1 MNQPLQLFVQF
12 WQRSKQNKVFVVV
25 ILAIALL
32 AFEITTQIFS
42 DLPFFRSQ
50 GSTAQV
56 VATVVTVESDV
67 RQRPVE
73 ETSWYRAEP
82 KAEIIRGDAV
92 YSGKQSRSQVQMKSG
107 GFIELGE
114 ETLVIFDDIDGVTI
128 PDVTR
133 GQVKL
138 KVTGQM
144 RVAISGEV
152 TEFTGAQSELVLN
165 LEGLRRQIQV
175 LRGET
180 SIVQSGGVAK
190 SLSRGQTFDLPPSA
204 VVVKGPPKI
213 QVPRADEL
221 VSEASLRN
229 VRKTVAAAPVEI
241 RPIEFSE
248 PVVAIPEPPIVEA
261 PVVQEFVPEPPAPE
275 PAVSELK
282 VEPSAETPIVVK
294 EAVAPQ
300 DPQLSI
306 NRVMKVQEV
315 YKRQGKSAL
324 VPRVG
329 LKTLKVPVALAWSG
343 TIEEEKLHLQVS
355 KTKDFKKTWE
365 EREVSGTNTVLT
377 EWRPGKNYWRVSRD
391 KENWSEP
398 AEVVVRPTVSPS
410 QRPSVVP
417 LKRQL
422 IVSPKGRGPEVQAKL
437 RFDDRGLSKPRGW
450 VLQGS
455 SAPDFPVKRTKTV
468 YVKEPRVDIP
478 INRPGRYFFRVRSVA
493 DAGEISGFS
502 EPVEVS
508 AVPAA
513 APAVPLRS
521 QMAKKEVV
529 SQRKVANV
537 EAQKQRELEEENRL
551 AAQEAAQTRS
561 KLSTR
566 TQKAEDVRPRPW
578 AVTLEGGAAALVST
592 EQIDL
597 GSQPAATHVIG
608 LKVGYN
614 NQRDAASLSYKSK
627 FGASNAEG
635 SAQSNTKLSARY
647 TRWWQTGWSPLRLGW
662 AGGLDSY
669 RNSSTVEYSKG
680 YDFAK
685 TGVDVGIRLADRW
698 KTGGE
703 VVVGTWTD
711 SNRLFEVGGFL
722 SYELSQELAFGVG
735 YRLSLFE
742 AGSEASVPIALPYRE
757 AMGEAYSSLQ
767 FSF

>member
-1 MNQPLQLFVQF
+1 MNRFVQF
-12 WQRSKQNKVFVVV
+12 WQKSKQNKVFVVV
-25 ILAIALL
+25 VLAIALL

-42 DLPFFRSQ
+42 DLPFFRSK
-50 GSTAQV
+50 GDGPQV

-73 ETSWYRAEP
+73 EPNWYRAEP

-107 GFIELGE
+107 GWIELGE

-128 PDVTR
+128 PDVAR

-144 RVAISGEV
+144 RIAISGEV

-180 SIVQSGGVAK
+180 SIAQGGGAAR
-190 SLSRGQTFDLPPSA
+190 SLGKGETFELPPSA

-221 VSEASLRN
+221 VTESSLRN
-229 VRKTVAAAPVEI
+229 VRKPVSAAPVEI
-241 RPIEFSE
+241 KPIEFAE
-248 PVVAIPEPPIVEA
+248 PVVTIPEPIVEA
-261 PVVQEFVPEPPAPE
+261 PIAPEFVPEKVPE
-275 PAVSELK
+275 PIVSETK
-282 VEPSAETPIVVK
+282 IEPVNEAPVTVT
-294 EAVAPQ
+294 EAVAPT
-300 DPQLSI
+300 DPELNI

-315 YKRQGKSAL
+315 YKRSGKTAL

-329 LKTLKVPVALAWSG
+329 LKTLKVPIALAWSG
-343 TIEEEKLHLQVS
+343 TKDDEKLHLQVS
-355 KTKDFKKTWE
+355 KTRDFKKTWE
-365 EREVSGTNTVLT
+365 ERDVTGTNAVLS

-398 AEVVVRPTVSPS
+398 AEVIVKPTVSPS
-410 QRPSVVP
+410 QRPSVTP

-437 RFDDRGLSKPRGW
+437 RFDDQGLPAPRGW

-455 SAPDFPVKRTKTV
+455 SAPDFSPKRTKTV
-468 YVKEPRVDIP
+468 YVKDPRVDIP
-478 INRPGRYFFRVRSVA
+478 ISRPGRYFFRVRSVA
-493 DAGEISGFS
+493 PAGEISRFS
-502 EPVEVS
+502 DSVEVT
-508 AVPAA
+508 AVKAV
-513 APAVPLRS
+513 APSVPIKTR
-521 QMAKKEVV
+521 MAEKEVV
-529 SQRKVANV
+529 RERKIANI
-537 EAQKQRELEEENRL
+537 EAQKQRDLEEENRL
-551 AAQEAAQTRS
+551 ASQEAAQTRS

-566 TQKAEDVRPRPW
+566 PRKDDSRLRPW

-592 EQIDL
+592 EQIDA
-597 GSQPAATHVIG
+597 GSQPAATHVVG
-608 LKVGYN
+608 LRVGYN
-614 NQRDAASLSYKSK
+614 DQRDAASIGYKAK
-627 FGASNAEG
+627 FGASNGEG
-635 SAQSNTKLSARY
+635 NAQSNSKLTARY
-647 TRWWQTGWSPLRLGW
+647 TRWWQTGWSPLRLGLL
-662 AGGLDSY
+662 GGIDSY
-669 RNSSTVEYSKG
+669 RNSSTTEYSKG

-685 TGVDVGIRLADRW
+685 AGVDVGIRLADRW
-698 KTGGE
+698 KTGGDI
-703 VVVGTWTD
+703 VVGTWTD
-711 SNRLFEVGGFL
+711 TNRLYEIGGFI
-722 SYELSQELAFGVG
+722 SYELSYELAFGVG

>member
-1 MNQPLQLFVQF
+1 MNRFIQF

-25 ILAIALL
+25 VVAIALL

-42 DLPFFRSQ
+42 DLPFFRSSA
-50 GSTAQV
+50 GVADV

-73 ETSWYRAEP
+73 ETNWYRAEP

-107 GFIELGE
+107 GWIELGE
-114 ETLVIFDDIDGVTI
+114 ETLVIFDDVDGVTI

-138 KVTGQM
+138 KVSGQM
-144 RVAISGEV
+144 RIAISGEV
-152 TEFTGAQSELVLN
+152 TEFTGAESELVLN

-180 SIVQSGGVAK
+180 SIAQSGGASR
-190 SLSRGQTFDLPPSA
+190 SLTKGQTFELPPSA
-204 VVVKGPPKI
+204 VVVSGPPKI

-221 VSEASLRN
+221 VTEASLRN
-229 VRKTVAAAPVEI
+229 VRKPVSAAPVEI
-241 RPIEFSE
+241 KPIEFAE
-248 PVVAIPEPPIVEA
+248 PVVTIPEPVIEA
-261 PVVQEFVPEPPAPE
+261 PIAPEFVPEPV
-275 PAVSELK
+275 VSEAK
-282 VEPSAETPIVVK
+282 VEAVAETPVVVT
-294 EAVAPQ
+294 EAVAPT
-300 DPQLSI
+300 DPALNI

-315 YKRQGKSAL
+315 YKRSGKTAL

-329 LKTLKVPVALAWSG
+329 LKTLKVPVALQWSG
-343 TIEEEKLHLQVS
+343 AKDDDKLHLQVS
-355 KTKDFKKTWE
+355 KTKDFKSSWE
-365 EREVSGTNTVLT
+365 ERAVTGTNVVLQ

-398 AEVVVRPTVSPS
+398 AEVIVKPTVSPS
-410 QRPSVVP
+410 QRPTVTP

-422 IVSPKGRGPEVQAKL
+422 IVAPKGRGPEVQAKL
-437 RFDDRGLSKPRGW
+437 RFEDQGLSKPRGW

-455 SAPDFPVKRTKTV
+455 SAPDFSPKKTKTV
-468 YVKEPRVDIP
+468 YVKDPRVDVP

-493 DAGEISGFS
+493 EAGEISRFS
-502 EPVEVS
+502 DSIEVT

-513 APAVPLRS
+513 APSVPLRTRL
-521 QMAKKEVV
+521 AEKEAVRE
-529 SQRKVANV
+529 RKIANI
-537 EAQKQRELEEENRL
+537 EAEKQRELEEKAN
-551 AAQEAAQTRS
+551 QEALQESARTRS

-566 TQKAEDVRPRPW
+566 TRKEEDLRPRPW
-578 AVTLEGGAAALVST
+578 AVTLEGGATALVST

-614 NQRDAASLSYKSK
+614 NQRDAASLGYKAK
-627 FGASNAEG
+627 FGSSNSEG
-635 SAQSNTKLSARY
+635 SAQSNSKLSARY
-647 TRWWQTGWSPLRLGW
+647 TRWWQTGWSPLKLGW
-662 AGGLDSY
+662 LGGLDSY
-669 RNSSTVEYSKG
+669 RNSSSTEFSKG

-685 TGVDVGIRLADRW
+685 TGVDVGIRMADRW
-698 KTGGE
+698 RTGGDIAI
-703 VVVGTWTD
+703 GTWTD
-711 SNRLFEVGGFL
+711 TNKLYEIGGFIT
-722 SYELSQELAFGVG
+722 YELSTELAFGVG